1 MEIAG
6 SLTCDVRLEYSYLV
20 SFRPSRDSASE
31 NVTLVQVD
39 ATKNLVD
46 WIHKER
52 FSYVE
57 MNTYPRPIQANHVSY
72 SSLYCYNVKQ
82 CS

>member
-20 SFRPSRDSASE
+20 SSLSIFCLKNSNIS
-31 NVTLVQVD
+31 LQVD
-39 ATKNLVD
+39 ATRNLVD
-46 WIHKER
+46 WIHKEK

-57 MNTYPRPIQANHVSY
+57 MNTYPRPIQANHVSF
-72 SSLYCYNVKQ
+72 
-82 CS
+82 